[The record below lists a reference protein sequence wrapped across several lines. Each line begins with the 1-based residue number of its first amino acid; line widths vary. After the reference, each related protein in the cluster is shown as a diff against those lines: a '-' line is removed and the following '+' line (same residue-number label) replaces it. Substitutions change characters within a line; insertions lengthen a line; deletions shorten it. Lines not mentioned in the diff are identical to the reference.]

1 MFAWGTPKENRKNE
15 GKETL
20 IDASRTVLLMFGFL
34 GFWIPLFCFCY
45 LVLWLFLN
53 TNQKRRWDA
62 KKKIHWAFQN
72 SSAIHL
78 PHNVRVTC
86 EAHPAWAGWRD
97 ACKVHALFTFLVE
110 LLCRSLTF
118 SVTHTE
124 YYPQASWQS
133 ASQVH
138 AVVMRRN
145 ASWFPHLSS
154 PLIPRNPYEILKIY
168 SSSFLGLLTKITSR
182 ALWRGISTKK
192 RLFK

>member
-1 MFAWGTPKENRKNE
+1 MQESVLHQIRLWFFL
-15 GKETL
+15 TL
-20 IDASRTVLLMFGFL
+20 RFSQRG
-34 GFWIPLFCFCY
+34 
-45 LVLWLFLN
+45 
-53 TNQKRRWDA
+53 RWHA
-62 KKKIHWAFQN
+62 QN
-72 SSAIHL
+72 VTEVCSFSTLSESTQNA
-78 PHNVRVTC
+78 RVTC
-86 EAHPAWAGWRD
+86 EARPAWAGWRD
-97 ACKVHALFTFLVE
+97 ACKVYALFTFLVE

-138 AVVMRRN
+138 AIVMRRN
-145 ASWFPHLSS
+145 ASLSLYLSS